1 MLERMP
7 CAQASGPGEPSK
19 ARHTP
24 LASRPRGLACG
35 SQQRPFIYDSAFG
48 WPLRASPCE
57 PGSLP
62 RPELHSFHVSR
73 QLFLVSRRPG
83 AHGLQAMERKF
94 RSWLA
99 PVRQR
104 RDPLAPL
111 ESSSLLLFVEE
122 GPLFVLLFI
131 FKGLP
136 TRTGQRPSKR
146 AGTSS
151 NERGSLQTLACCFHN
166 VFFLSF
172 LFSFLS

>member
-1 MLERMP
+1 MAVRERSECETETKTLAPNIPSFAPTYDLSFADRTGAKGASRRGMLERMP

-111 ESSSLLLFVEE
+111 
-122 GPLFVLLFI
+122 G
-131 FKGLP
+131 
-136 TRTGQRPSKR
+136 
-146 AGTSS
+146 
-151 NERGSLQTLACCFHN
+151 
-166 VFFLSF
+166 
-172 LFSFLS
+172 